1 MSIKQFKGSYLC
13 QEDRILFCFNTSE
26 KAEYKLWF
34 TRRVT
39 LFILAATAHLWA
51 RKFEQ
56 THTPEAAKAL
66 TDFQREAVKEA
77 QAPNQVYEGGMQYPI
92 GASPLL
98 VIEIN
103 CALTKEGEGDKA
115 EDVLSIDFILPGG
128 ANLNLKMGGD
138 TLQAMCLLLDQMRQQ
153 ALWGELLSAAAIPDE
168 SEKPATAKF
177 H

>member
-1 MSIKQFKGSYLC
+1 MSIKQFNGSYLP
-13 QEDRILFCFNTSE
+13 QEDRILFCFNTFE

-39 LFILAATAHLWA
+39 LFILAATSHLWA

-66 TDFQREAVKEA
+66 TDFQRDAVKEA
-77 QAPNQVYEGGMQYPI
+77 QAPNQVYEGGAQFPI

-103 CALTKEGEGDKA
+103 CALTKEGEGDKV
-115 EDVLSIDFILPGG
+115 EDVLSIDFVLPGG
-128 ANLNLKMGGD
+128 ASLNLKMGGE
-138 TLQAMCLLLDQMRQQ
+138 TLQAMCLLLEQMRQQ
-153 ALWGELLSAAAIPDE
+153 AKWSEPLFAAAVPEE
-168 SEKPATAKF
+168 SEKPTPSKF

>member
-1 MSIKQFKGSYLC
+1 MSIKQFNGSYIP
-13 QEDRILFCFNTSE
+13 QEDRILFCFNTSD

-66 TDFQREAVKEA
+66 TDFQREAVKGA
-77 QAPNQVYEGGMQYPI
+77 QAPNQVYEGGAQYPI

-98 VIEIN
+98 VMDIN
-103 CALTKEGEGDKA
+103 CALTKEGVGDKA
-115 EDVLSIDFILPGG
+115 EDVLSIDFVLPGG
-128 ANLNLKMGGD
+128 ASLNLKMGGD

-153 ALWGELLSAAAIPDE
+153 AVWGELPTAAAPPEE
-168 SEKPATAKF
+168 SEQPAAAKL